1 MSCNLKGLT
10 RKGPI
15 TGIATQP
22 KVSHLKVSHL
32 KMSQHLKCLVTE
44 SVFFLYSW
52 KCLIWKCHNPKNVSS
67 PEMSFCFI
75 PENVSSERVLQLK
88 LSQDWKCFV
97 TRIVS
102 EPLLLPS
109 INNLMIITVNLPKR
123 LAGINIFFSIF
134 MCWNCSFFDFQCN
147 KKFQNEGI
155 IRNSGII
162 GGRVLLEDLR

>member
-15 TGIATQP
+15 TAIATQP

-32 KMSQHLKCLVTE
+32 KMSQHLKCLITE

-88 LSQDWKCFV
+88 LSQNWKCFV
-97 TRIVS
+97 TGIVS
-102 EPLLLPS
+102 EPMILVLGPVYLLVRRPLIDLLLDLLVKGLRDLLPVS
-109 INNLMIITVNLPKR
+109 IYSSLSK
-123 LAGINIFFSIF
+123 SI
-134 MCWNCSFFDFQCN
+134 S
-147 KKFQNEGI
+147 
-155 IRNSGII
+155 
-162 GGRVLLEDLR
+162 

>member
-15 TGIATQP
+15 TAIATQP

-32 KMSQHLKCLVTE
+32 KMSQHLKCLITE

-75 PENVSSERVLQLK
+75 PENVFSERVLQLK
-88 LSQDWKCFV
+88 LSQNWKCFV
-97 TRIVS
+97 TGIVS
-102 EPLLLPS
+102 EPEFTS
-109 INNLMIITVNLPKR
+109 HSCQFISEMSFSWFYITKLPK
-123 LAGINIFFSIF
+123 LTF
-134 MCWNCSFFDFQCN
+134 WNCLTQ
-147 KKFQNEGI
+147 QNHLI
-155 IRNSGII
+155 W
-162 GGRVLLEDLR
+162 